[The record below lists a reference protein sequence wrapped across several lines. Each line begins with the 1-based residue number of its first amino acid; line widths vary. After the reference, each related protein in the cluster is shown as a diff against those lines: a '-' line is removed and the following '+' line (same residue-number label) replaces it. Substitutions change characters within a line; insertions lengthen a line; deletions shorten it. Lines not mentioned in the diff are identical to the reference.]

1 MQTSSLISQE
11 SDGREER
18 VMNDIY
24 DVLEDLCKMVERK
37 LSEASEKARSAG
49 NLSAG
54 DVEYL
59 DVLTHTL
66 KNIKT
71 SMAMIGS
78 SYNSANAYGEGSY
91 DGGSNRSYDGGSNRS
106 YDGGSGR
113 WAYEGGSSRGR
124 GRNANRDSMGR
135 YASRMSN
142 HGMVDELKGLM
153 EDATDER
160 VKQEFR
166 QFINKIENM

>member
-1 MQTSSLISQE
+1 
-11 SDGREER
+11 
-18 VMNDIY
+18 MNDIY
-24 DVLEDLCKMVERK
+24 DVLEDLCKMVEHK
-37 LSEASEKARSAG
+37 LSEAREKARSAG
-49 NLSAG
+49 NLSTG

-59 DVLTHTL
+59 DVLTHTH
-66 KNIKT
+66 KNIKS
-71 SMAMIGS
+71 SMAMIGA
-78 SYNSANAYGEGSY
+78 SYENGSY
-91 DGGSNRSYDGGSNRS
+91 DGGSNRSYDGGSNRAYDEGSNRS

-160 VKQEFR
+160 MKQEFR
-166 QFINKIENM
+166 QFINKIESM